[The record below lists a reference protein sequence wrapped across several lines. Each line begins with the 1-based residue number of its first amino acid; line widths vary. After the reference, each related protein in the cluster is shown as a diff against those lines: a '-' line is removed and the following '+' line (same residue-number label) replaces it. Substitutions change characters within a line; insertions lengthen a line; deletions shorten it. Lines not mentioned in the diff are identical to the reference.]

1 MNVFIIIIN
10 YSIPIIMIS
19 IGIIYRINPYKNINN
34 FWSLIISIAM
44 VFTGFSDGHDVSKI
58 SSKHIQNSIYKKY
71 GTIWVISGLLLL
83 IIISFLLIT
92 NKSEIK
98 DLSIL
103 ILELEGIILVA
114 LFIILEFFIKRK
126 SCKISK

>member
-1 MNVFIIIIN
+1 MNVFIIIIT
-10 YSIPIIMIS
+10 YIIPIIMIS
-19 IGIIYRINPYKNINN
+19 IGIIYRINPSKNINN
-34 FWSLIISIAM
+34 FWSLIVSITM

-58 SSKHIQNSIYKKY
+58 SSEHIHNSINKKY
-71 GTIWVISGLLLL
+71 GAIWVISGSLLL
-83 IIISFLLIT
+83 IIISLLLIT

-98 DLSIL
+98 NLSKL

-114 LFIILEFFIKRK
+114 IFIIVEFFIKRK